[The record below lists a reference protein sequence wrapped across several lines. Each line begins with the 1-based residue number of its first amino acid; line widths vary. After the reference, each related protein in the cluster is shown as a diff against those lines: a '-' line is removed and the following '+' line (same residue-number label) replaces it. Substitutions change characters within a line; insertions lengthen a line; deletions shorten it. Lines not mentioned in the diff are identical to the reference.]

1 MPRSVTLNK
10 ESITAVDLHVF
21 GDASI
26 VASCAVVY
34 AVVRQPSVTKQGL
47 VVSKSRISK
56 KNLTI
61 SRLKPVSAHMAS
73 SLIENVKAALKR
85 CNIKSII

>member
-47 VVSKSRISK
+47 VVSKSRIPK

-61 SRLKPVSAHMAS
+61 SRLKPVSAHMTS
-73 SLIENVKAALKR
+73 NLIENVKAALKS
-85 CNIKSII
+85 CNIKSIT